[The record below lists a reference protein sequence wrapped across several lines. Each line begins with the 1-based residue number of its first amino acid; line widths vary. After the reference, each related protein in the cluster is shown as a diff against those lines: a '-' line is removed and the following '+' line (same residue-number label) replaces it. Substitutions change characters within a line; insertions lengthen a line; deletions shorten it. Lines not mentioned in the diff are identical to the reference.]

1 MNNNLYE
8 DVMVTL
14 VMSIFHKEPASEDF
28 EVINSGAF
36 ILKRRL
42 NYNLVQKYSF
52 TVKAEVS
59 ETITPNCQY
68 IQYDLQRK
76 K

>member
-1 MNNNLYE
+1 MLSNNNLYG

-14 VMSIFHKEPASEDF
+14 VLFIFHKEPASEDF
-28 EVINSGAF
+28 ELTNSGGF
-36 ILKRRL
+36 KLKRHL

-59 ETITPNCQY
+59 ETVTPNCQHKEY
-68 IQYDLQRK
+68 ER
-76 K
+76 